1 MPKQVSQSDYETLL
15 ELISQF
21 PEGALTDE
29 IVTDFPVDIS
39 RRTILRRL
47 NTLLEE
53 GRLKKSGKGR
63 ATRYRNPVVTEM
75 IVDHVTVGSTIEG
88 ERYIPVSAQGAEV
101 KQLVRRPVERRHP
114 IGYERKF
121 LDRYRPNE
129 SAYLTDE
136 HRQKLRDWGTIEQ
149 ARLPAGTYA
158 NKILNRLLIDLSWNS
173 SRLEGNTYSLLE
185 TQQLLELGESAD
197 QKDAAE
203 TQMILNHKAA
213 IELLVEQADE
223 IGFNLY
229 TICNLHAV
237 LADNLLG
244 DPEAGGRLRTDIV
257 GIDGA
262 VFQPL
267 VVPQLIKG
275 CFHQVLDT
283 AMAIENPFEQSYFAL
298 VHLPYLQPFFD
309 VNKRVS
315 RLAANIPFIQNNLC
329 PLTFV
334 DVPVPSYI
342 DGILGVY
349 ELNRVDLLRDVFIW
363 AYQRSAARYSAIR
376 QSLGEPDSFRLKYR
390 QNLASVIQS
399 IIQNKLNKRQAG
411 LAIKQF
417 AEAHIDSRD
426 RSRFIETA
434 ETELMSL
441 HAGNIARYRVR
452 RSEFEAWQKAWRPT
466 FDG

>member
-1 MPKQVSQSDYETLL
+1 MNEDLLFDVVDGVAQITLNRPEAYNSLSSAML
-15 ELISQF
+15 EGLGQAYRRCDEDDDIRVVVVTGAASVFCTGADMSGGGSTFDGGAQTVEVDSCPLSMQAWDVRKPVIAACNGHAVGAGLGVAVQADMRVF
-21 PEGALTDE
+21 ANEGKYGFLQARRGV
-29 IVTDFPVDIS
+29 VTDFAMEYVLP
-39 RRTILRRL
+39 RL
-47 NTLLEE
+47 VGFE
-53 GRLKKSGKGR
+53 R
-63 ATRYRNPVVTEM
+63 A
-75 IVDHVTVGSTIEG
+75 
-88 ERYIPVSAQGAEV
+88 
-101 KQLVRRPVERRHP
+101 
-114 IGYERKF
+114 F
-121 LDRYRPNE
+121 
-129 SAYLTDE
+129 
-136 HRQKLRDWGTIEQ
+136 
-149 ARLPAGTYA
+149 
-158 NKILNRLLIDLSWNS
+158 
-173 SRLEGNTYSLLE
+173 
-185 TQQLLELGESAD
+185 
-197 QKDAAE
+197 
-203 TQMILNHKAA
+203 
-213 IELLVEQADE
+213 ELLVRASRLTGEE
-223 IGFNLY
+223 
-229 TICNLHAV
+229 AV
-237 LADNLLG
+237 AWGLA
-244 DPEAGGRLRTDIV
+244 GRSV
-257 GIDGA
+257 
-262 VFQPL
+262 PL
-267 VVPQLIKG
+267 D
-275 CFHQVLDT
+275 QVLDT
-283 AMAIENPFEQSYFAL
+283 AMAIENPFEQSFFAL

-329 PLTFV
+329 PLSFV